1 MSVDVQ
7 IEDVSEYGSSY
18 MLRMFKNM
26 SVDVQIEDVSEYE
39 C

>member
-1 MSVDVQ
+1 VF
-7 IEDVSEYGSSY
+7 IHAGDVSEYECSY